1 MPRCFLWL
9 VTAVTA
15 VTASKGE
22 SGHLEDGN
30 ALVRRHELEASQSL
44 SQQSLYQA
52 AVDFAG
58 EVHTFKSRHQ
68 DRGFGSLESGA
79 AAAAASRARAAAS
92 PAIASSN
99 DPRDAD
105 DVARPPSPSR
115 LVSAN
120 TMTSPPAA
128 DISAFPQTGNGGK
141 LVPAPPQS
149 DQSGVPTNAPKH
161 KVHKHAVQHRLTMT
175 TLALCMLS
183 SGILGLLV
191 VWRQGKVLLNK
202 PRRGEDEPDFQEQ
215 VARVLQKRSSQA
227 SVRSKDSGARD
238 ARDARDARERTSQ
251 ASSSSAQVVQQVQVE
266 RHLEA
271 PATLAAPEAPEAPA
285 ATTAPASSA
294 AVAASAM
301 AAPAPERF
309 DERDAEADAAGGGMR
324 KSQPKN

>member
-30 ALVRRHELEASQSL
+30 ALVRKHELEASQPL

-79 AAAAASRARAAAS
+79 AAASRVSRARAAAS

-120 TMTSPPAA
+120 TMTSPPSAA
-128 DISAFPQTGNGGK
+128 DISAFPQTGNGGN
-141 LVPAPPQS
+141 LVPVPPQS
-149 DQSGVPTNAPKH
+149 DQSDQSNVPTNAPKH

-227 SVRSKDSGARD
+227 SVRSK
-238 ARDARDARERTSQ
+238 
-251 ASSSSAQVVQQVQVE
+251 ASSSSAQVVQQVQQVQVE
-266 RHLEA
+266 SHLEA
-271 PATLAAPEAPEAPA
+271 PAALAAPEAPEAPA
-285 ATTAPASSA
+285 ATIAPASSA

-301 AAPAPERF
+301 AAPAPEWF
-309 DERDAEADAAGGGMR
+309 DERDAEADAAGGGTR
-324 KSQPKN
+324 KNQPKN